1 MKDRVNRVNVGNAA
15 QAALLKHELL
25 GQMSDGYWENSRGHG
40 DDWRKWSRAD
50 VVVDP
55 DNVGINFYQS
65 RNYDFLSEDL
75 LKTVRTRMILYVR
88 LSERFS
94 YEDTELLENLFNT
107 ISADRFCLAREAPEF
122 TGIPEY
128 MVAAAERN
136 SDYHKAATE
145 RLTEILS
152 SADDRNFLEKTCTL
166 PIKTKVPGV
175 HNLSALK
182 KDLAALKAAQNN
194 IDFSTWGKE

>member
-1 MKDRVNRVNVGNAA
+1 MNNRVNVGNAA

-25 GQMSDGYWENSRGHG
+25 GQMSDGHWENSRAHG
-40 DDWRKWSRAD
+40 EGWREWSRAD

-55 DNVGINFYQS
+55 DNVGINFYQP

-107 ISADRFCLAREAPEF
+107 ISADRFCLAKEAPEF
-122 TGIPEY
+122 SGIPNY
-128 MVAAAERN
+128 MFAAAEQG
-136 SDYHKAATE
+136 SDYYKAATA

-166 PIKTKVPGV
+166 PIKTKVTGV
-175 HNLSALK
+175 YNLSALRN
-182 KDLAALKAAQNN
+182 DLAALKAAQDKR
-194 IDFSTWGKE
+194 IPDLEEK

>member
-25 GQMSDGYWENSRGHG
+25 GQMSDGHWENSRGHG

-65 RNYDFLSEDL
+65 RNYDFLSEKL
-75 LKTVRTRMILYVR
+75 LKTIRTRMILYVR

-94 YEDTELLENLFNT
+94 YEDTELLENLFST
-107 ISADRFCLAREAPEF
+107 FSADRFCQAASAPEF
-122 TGIPEY
+122 NGIPEY
-128 MVAAAERN
+128 MVN
-136 SDYHKAATE
+136 SDYYKAATE

-175 HNLSALK
+175 YNLSALK
-182 KDLAALKAAQNN
+182 KDLAALKAVQNN
-194 IDFSTWGKE
+194 IDSSTWGKE

>member
-1 MKDRVNRVNVGNAA
+1 MNNRVNVGNAA

-25 GQMSDGYWENSRGHG
+25 GQMSDGHWENSRAHG
-40 DDWRKWSRAD
+40 EAWREWSRAD

-55 DNVGINFYQS
+55 DNVGISFYQS

-88 LSERFS
+88 LSKRFS

-107 ISADRFCLAREAPEF
+107 ISADRFCLAKEAPEF
-122 TGIPEY
+122 SGIPDY
-128 MVAAAERN
+128 MFAAAEQD
-136 SDYHKAATE
+136 SDYYKAATA

-166 PIKTKVPGV
+166 PIKTKAPGV
-175 HNLSALK
+175 YNLSALK
-182 KDLAALKAAQNN
+182 KDLAALKAAQDKRLFNLE
-194 IDFSTWGKE
+194 GK

>member
-1 MKDRVNRVNVGNAA
+1 MNNRVNVGSAA

-25 GQMSDGYWENSRGHG
+25 GQMSDGHWENSRAHG
-40 DDWRKWSRAD
+40 ENWRSWSRAD

-55 DNVGINFYQS
+55 DNVGISFYQS
-65 RNYDFLSEDL
+65 RNYDFLSGDL

-107 ISADRFCLAREAPEF
+107 ISADRFCLATEAPEF
-122 TGIPEY
+122 SGIPGY
-128 MVAAAERN
+128 MFAAAEQ
-136 SDYHKAATE
+136 SDYYKAAIA

-166 PIKTKVPGV
+166 PIKTKAPGV
-175 HNLSALK
+175 YNLPTLR
-182 KDLAALKAAQNN
+182 KDLAALNAAQ
-194 IDFSTWGKE
+194 DRLLKLEGK

>member
-1 MKDRVNRVNVGNAA
+1 MKYRVNVGNAA

-25 GQMSDGYWENSRGHG
+25 GQMSDGHWENSRGHG

-50 VVVDP
+50 VVVDS

-94 YEDTELLENLFNT
+94 YKDTELLENLFNT
-107 ISADRFCLAREAPEF
+107 ISADRFCPAKEAPEF

-136 SDYHKAATE
+136 SDYYKAATE

-175 HNLSALK
+175 YNLSALK
-182 KDLAALKAAQNN
+182 KDLAALKVVQNN
-194 IDFSTWGKE
+194 IDSSTWGKE